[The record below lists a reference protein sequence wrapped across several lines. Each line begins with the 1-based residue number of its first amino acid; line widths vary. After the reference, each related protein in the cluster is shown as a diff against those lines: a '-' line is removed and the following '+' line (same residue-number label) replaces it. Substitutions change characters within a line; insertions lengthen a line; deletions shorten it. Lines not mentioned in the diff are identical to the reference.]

1 MRIKTL
7 LCLAALAGSAAI
19 ATAQSNVYSLNI
31 VGYVT
36 VTNSPGFSMI
46 ANPLTTTNN
55 LIPSLFSDAP
65 AFTKILRF
73 SGGVYIQ
80 AINDPDDGWAG
91 PSSDPAAV
99 NTPLNPGEGIFIQV
113 GSQYVKTF
121 VGEVVLDSTN
131 AIPAGFSLKSS
142 VVPQAGLIQTDLG
155 FPAASFDK
163 VLRWNFASQLYEQS
177 INDPDDGWTPS
188 QPNVRVAEGY
198 FVQKGAPANWIRH
211 FSVGP

>member
-1 MRIKTL
+1 MRAKTL
-7 LCLAALAGSAAI
+7 LCLAALAAGAA
-19 ATAQSNVYSLNI
+19 TTMAQSNVYSLNI

-80 AINDPDDGWAG
+80 AINDPDDGWTG

-99 NTPLNPGEGIFIQV
+99 NTALNPGEGIFIQV

-131 AIPAGFSLKSS
+131 SIPTGFSMKAS

-155 FPAASFDK
+155 FPAANFDK
-163 VLRWNFASQLYEQS
+163 ILRWNFASQLYDQF
-177 INDPDDGWTPS
+177 ILDPDDGWVPS

-198 FVQKGAPANWIRH
+198 FVQTGASKNWIRH